1 MGSSD
6 HPTASD
12 RVRHFL
18 STVEDYERLDV
29 AMPIG
34 RSVNLFGHVDEEA
47 RWRVVMHALLLRK
60 YFQPGDRLFLAQV
73 VRSARDCTA
82 DEALLAEEWDLM
94 VKNVAVIEDGIGS
107 VFGDNPK
114 VYLNEE
120 LLMAQLYGRF
130 LHGDYGKWQVSE
142 MAGDHGSD
150 TAVFTATVSR
160 ADRVLT
166 LARWLRD
173 GLDDGHLAY

>member
-29 AMPIG
+29 VMPIG
-34 RSVNLFGHVDEEA
+34 RSVNLFGHVDEEV

-82 DEALLAEEWDLM
+82 DEALLPEEWDLM

-173 GLDDGHLAY
+173 GLEDGHLAY